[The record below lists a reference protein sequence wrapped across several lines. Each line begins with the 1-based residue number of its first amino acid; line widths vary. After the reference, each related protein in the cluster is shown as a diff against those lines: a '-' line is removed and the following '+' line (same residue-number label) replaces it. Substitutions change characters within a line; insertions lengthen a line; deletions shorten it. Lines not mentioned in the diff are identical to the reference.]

1 MSEIY
6 PSIKK
11 LSLSASLTL
20 LVLLLS
26 YVQYFGG
33 GYLADLFFD
42 DTLFLDDSGEILPML
57 IFLSSTIFITAVFL
71 ALLKKFK
78 IQNEI
83 WSKSFL
89 FSASELHIFI
99 YILQFFNLIGEFPI
113 LVAVSVT
120 IILYSFLI
128 ASVQTS
134 QAIEDVKESV
144 ITGFIMNVISP
155 GVGTMFIGKTKK
167 GFIQS
172 ILFLVVFVLTY
183 SVSYFDYGAVE
194 EIFSVISPI
203 LMFIAGIAWLWS
215 ASSSIK
221 EIISSIKKKEISR
234 YKVFLFFF
242 IPIIIL
248 IFLIRGGIRGGV
260 IIKKASESSI
270 YFERYDEND
279 GYTYPTPSQYPE
291 LTQIRD
297 FIIDSKFPVLH
308 SRFSPLGGFPN
319 GQVRV
324 DLEDINPEYDLIIF
338 SVEYGIRVL
347 DLSGSC
353 SHNKALGMKYNDKVG
368 IVNLGF
374 CDLINFGFDTDNLQ
388 RYDFDSRDADLF
400 RGAVR
405 DYIINEVYKFYPSL
419 LYLAAKD
426 KDISE
431 ETLLIISKE
440 LPPLNNDSYYGR
452 RNNNDNL
459 TVYENDDLFY
469 DELSPYD
476 IALAL
481 LENPKVRSDKKIL
494 IQINSIPPLS
504 LKIDPDEYSYDERK
518 RELERI
524 NKTYIEVKSSVQDLL
539 NKLK

>member
-1 MSEIY
+1 M
-6 PSIKK
+6 IKK
-11 LSLSASLTL
+11 LALSIPLTL
-20 LVLLLS
+20 LVFLLS
-26 YVQYFGG
+26 YTQYYGG
-33 GYLADLFFD
+33 SYLADLFFD
-42 DTLFLDDSGEILPML
+42 DTLFLDDAGKILPML
-57 IFLSSTIFITAVFL
+57 IFLSSTIFIAIIFL
-71 ALLKKFK
+71 ALLKKYK
-78 IQNEI
+78 IQNEV
-83 WSKSFL
+83 WSKAFL

-99 YILQFFNLIGEFPI
+99 YILLFLNLIVEFPI
-113 LVAVSVT
+113 LVAVSLA
-120 IILYSFLI
+120 IIIYSLLI
-128 ASVQTS
+128 ASIQTS
-134 QAIEDVKESV
+134 PETESAKGSV
-144 ITGFIMNVISP
+144 FSVFIMNLVSP
-155 GVGTMFIGKTKK
+155 GIGTIFIGKVRK
-167 GFIQS
+167 GIIQS
-172 ILFLVVFVLTY
+172 ILFLAVLILTY
-183 SVSYFDYGAVE
+183 SISYFDYGAVE

-203 LMFIAGIAWLWS
+203 LVFTAGIAWLWS
-215 ASSSIK
+215 LSSSIK

-248 IFLIRGGIRGGV
+248 IFLIRSGV

-279 GYTYPTPSQYPE
+279 GYTYPTPLQYPE
-291 LTQIRD
+291 LAQIRD

-308 SRFSPLGGFPN
+308 SRFSLLGGFPN

-353 SHNKALGMKYNDKVG
+353 SHNEALGMKYNDKVG

-374 CDLINFGFDTDNLQ
+374 CDLINSGFDTDNLQ
-388 RYDFDSRDADLF
+388 RYDFDSGDADLF

-431 ETLLIISKE
+431 GTLLIISKE

-452 RNNNDNL
+452 RDNNYDL

-481 LENPKVRSDKKIL
+481 LENPKVRNDKEIL

-504 LKIDPDEYSYDERK
+504 LKLDPDEYSYDERK